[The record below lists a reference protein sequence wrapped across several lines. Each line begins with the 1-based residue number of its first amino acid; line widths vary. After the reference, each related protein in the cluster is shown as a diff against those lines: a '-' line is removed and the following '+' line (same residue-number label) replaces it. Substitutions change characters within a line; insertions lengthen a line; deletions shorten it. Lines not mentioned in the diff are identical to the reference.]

1 MRCCIGDQIQTFLTR
16 DRRLR
21 SSSFTLLNTASVAT
35 TALRPPPQQQQTAPQ
50 PQQLPSLPL
59 ERKLRKANAATAP
72 HSTKVPDSFGSKNIR
87 F

>member
-16 DRRLR
+16 DRRLL

-50 PQQLPSLPL
+50 PQQLPSLPF
-59 ERKLRKANAATAP
+59 ERKGNAATAP